1 MECTMPTAKFV
12 PKDNEKSKEYIL
24 ECLSE
29 ARRGLSFIDN
39 INPDLCQK
47 LKDKIFN
54 VEKNVEMFCRKGVSK

>member
-1 MECTMPTAKFV
+1 MPTAKFV
-12 PKDNEKSKEYIL
+12 SKDNEKSKEYIL

-47 LKDKIFN
+47 LKNKIFN
-54 VEKNVEMFCRKGVSK
+54 VEKKVEMFYWKGDTND

>member
-12 PKDNEKSKEYIL
+12 PKDNVKTMEYVL

-39 INPDLCQK
+39 INPDLRQK

-54 VEKNVEMFCRKGVSK
+54 VEKNVEMFC